1 MNTGKVV
8 LGIAAGLATGALLGV
23 LFAPDKGVTT
33 RKKICREGENLTDD
47 LKEKVDEFIES
58 ITKKFEK
65 VKKDVTNF
73 AEKAM
78 DKEEE
83 VEKEA
88 EKDLKSAKH

>member
-1 MNTGKVV
+1 MSTGKVV
-8 LGIAAGLATGALLGV
+8 LGIAAGLAAGALLGV

-33 RKKICREGENLTDD
+33 RKKIYREGENLTDD
-47 LKEKVDEFIES
+47 LKEKVDEFLEG

-78 DKEEE
+78 DKEAE
-83 VEKEA
+83 V
-88 EKDLKSAKH
+88 EKDLKSAKL